1 MFSSL
6 AGSIMAMKVHFNQI
20 KYPIM
25 KKQDRGV
32 AECIYQNEVDKID
45 VTEKYEKSRMPES
58 GYMTDEEYVVKSR
71 AKS

>member
-45 VTEKYEKSRMPES
+45 LTEKYQKSKIM
-58 GYMTDEEYVVKSR
+58 
-71 AKS
+71 